1 MSYHMCITVWGQQ
14 SATEARFAQKPSK
27 SMKRKKLHE
36 YPPNSSSEINS
47 RRRQLEITRALSRW
61 VFLAA
66 AQCAS
71 SALYAADYTAAASRA
86 ANWLE
91 EQQSQTDGSWPGQSL
106 PEKFIATQESVLALD
121 HMGRRRHHFYAG
133 QSWVKN
139 HAATNVD
146 FLARRIATISES
158 RLNSVEDL
166 ALLATAAKSDQ
177 ASGIGWG
184 LSDRYFPSALDTSL
198 VVDAFRRAGLSFDSA
213 ASIEY
218 LKRTQH
224 TTSGAQG
231 WSVTTSNALEPSI
244 TARVMRTLAPY
255 VVSDSSL
262 TQILNNAKNSLLN
275 KVTPASPVHVKALA
289 SLAYLSIDP
298 VSNDAINLLN
308 SLLVEQ
314 LDNGSFENNPV
325 VTALAIQAF
334 AVASGVSPVSES
346 QTVSVVDAGLRKAI
360 NDAIGRG
367 AFDQI
372 GRSEMGALTS
382 LLVLDK
388 DVTDFSSLQYA
399 TNLMEAN
406 LIRSGLTSL
415 SQVSFLSAPYLLFTD
430 YGKLSP
436 LIPAQTDSDGDG
448 VADVNEIQVGTNPFN
463 PSARPFFKNR
473 GAFTISSL
481 ENAAANLPDQS
492 AWNSALD
499 DVDGDGD
506 IDVIAYLNGARENV
520 MDIGCSYDCG
530 GWYTG
535 PDFGVLEVAQYIN
548 NQYIRTPFTSEQ
560 NIIRGDVESIVTLDF
575 NNDGKRDILLV
586 LDDVSTST
594 TVAQN
599 RTNKPYRRFVLFV
612 NDSAPQFSTPENPY
626 GLHFTDTTSAVG
638 LLGSSWAAS
647 GLVLDLNR
655 DGYPDILSRRLDAGV
670 TQLTAHVY
678 NRTNNSYS
686 ELSISGIPLESE
698 PLAVADLDN
707 DRLLDVIAYEYGPG
721 LNFFKN
727 NGDLTF
733 SKITNRG
740 DLSQLSGSYI
750 AKIMPAYLDDDN
762 NVDLVIFE
770 TALQG
775 FPFPPSYAGA
785 KFRVIKGGGVSGG
798 EISMVEDPLVN
809 VENSGGYTEVAFG
822 GTVADVDND
831 GHLDVL
837 ISASE
842 DGSTVYFAN
851 EMGSYSKIDDY
862 EGLGRFNDRQVSKF
876 ADPVVTD
883 LDLNGYP
890 DIVWP
895 SWRGYESLESVGKW
909 GGVRNSISIELVG
922 RNRANPPSS
931 GRDAFGA
938 RVEVAVGGRV
948 MSQLVTSTM
957 SSSRR
962 MLFGLGP
969 HSSGVQVTVH
979 WPGSAAPLVVSADSH
994 INGLL
999 MIVEP

>member
-1 MSYHMCITVWGQQ
+1 M
-14 SATEARFAQKPSK
+14 EACFAQKPSE

-36 YPPNSSSEINS
+36 RPAKLSSALIS
-47 RRRQLEITRALSRW
+47 RRRQSEATRALSRW
-61 VFLAA
+61 VLIAA
-66 AQCAS
+66 AQFAGS
-71 SALYAADYTAAASRA
+71 YVYAADYTAAATRA

-91 EQQSQTDGSWPGQSL
+91 EQQSQADGSWPGQSL

-121 HMGRRRHHFYAG
+121 HMGRRRQHFYAG

-158 RLNSVEDL
+158 RLNSVEDF

-177 ASGIGWG
+177 AGGIGWG
-184 LSDRYFPSALDTSL
+184 LSERYLPSALDTAL
-198 VVDAFRRAGLSFDSA
+198 VVDAFRRGGQSFDSA

-224 TTSGAQG
+224 AASGAQG
-231 WSVTTSNALEPSI
+231 WSVTTNNTADPSI
-244 TARVMRTLAPY
+244 TARVMRSLAPY
-255 VVSDSSL
+255 AESDSSL
-262 TQILNNAKNSLLN
+262 TQVLNNAKNSLLN
-275 KVTPASPVHVKALA
+275 RVTSASPGHLKALA

-298 VSNDAINLLN
+298 VSNDAISLLN
-308 SLLVEQ
+308 SLSDEQ
-314 LDNGSFENNPV
+314 LENGSFENNSV
-325 VTALAIQAF
+325 VTALAVQAF
-334 AVASGVSPVSES
+334 AVASGMGPISES
-346 QTVSVVDAGLRKAI
+346 QTVSVVDVGLRKAI

-372 GRSEMGALTS
+372 SRSELGGLTS

-399 TNLMEAN
+399 TNLMEVN

-415 SQVSFLSAPYLLFTD
+415 SQLSFLSAPYLFFTD
-430 YGKLSP
+430 YSKLSP
-436 LIPAQTDSDGDG
+436 LIPVQADSDGDG
-448 VADVNEIQVGTNPFN
+448 IADINEIEVGTNPFN
-463 PSARPFFKNR
+463 PNARPFFRNR
-473 GAFTISSL
+473 KSFNVASL
-481 ENAAANLPDQS
+481 ENAASNLPDQS
-492 AWNSALD
+492 AWNSVLD

-506 IDVIAYLNGARENV
+506 VDVIAYFNGARENV

-548 NQYIRTPFTSEQ
+548 NQYIRTPFTSDQ
-560 NIIRGDVESIVTLDF
+560 NIMRGDVESIVTLDF
-575 NNDGKRDILLV
+575 NNDGKKDILLV

-599 RTNKPYRRFVLFV
+599 RTNKPYRRFVLFE

-626 GLHFTDTTSAVG
+626 GLHFTDVTSPVG

-647 GLVLDLNR
+647 GLVLDVNR

-670 TQLTAHVY
+670 TQLSSFVY
-678 NRTNNSYS
+678 NKTSNSYS
-686 ELSISGIPLESE
+686 EQSILGLPLESE
-698 PLAVADLDN
+698 PIAVADLDN
-707 DRLLDVIAYEYGPG
+707 DKLLDVIAYEYGPG

-733 SKITNRG
+733 SKITSRD
-740 DLSQLSGSYI
+740 DLSQLSGAYI
-750 AKIMPAYLDDDN
+750 AKIMPAYLDDDD
-762 NVDLVIFE
+762 NVDLVILE

-798 EISMVEDPLVN
+798 EISMIEDPLVN
-809 VENSGGYTEVAFG
+809 IENSGGYTEVAFG
-822 GTVADVDND
+822 GTIADVDND

-862 EGLGRFNDRQVSKF
+862 EGLGRFNDRQVNKF

-883 LDLNGYP
+883 LDLNGYA

-922 RNRANPPSS
+922 RTRANPPSS

-948 MSQLVTSTM
+948 MRQLVMPTM

-979 WPGSAAPLVVSADSH
+979 WPGSTAPQVVSADSH